1 MIVFNHKKRMRSR
14 ERKKRKNKRFFFFLS
29 IFFPFF
35 FKKEKQSRGL
45 FWNRHVIIQRSFFS
59 LSTRRLPRQ
68 KQKKINLEK
77 SRFVIATR
85 CVLYSHVRKRSAGEE
100 WDPSKIFSENSRKRE
115 REEENGEWIFRLE
128 THEFNAWQGR
138 RWRIVLQI
146 LHINTTT

>member
-14 ERKKRKNKRFFFFLS
+14 ETEKEKKQTFFFFLS
-29 IFFPFF
+29 IFFSFF
-35 FKKEKQSRGL
+35 FKKEKQSPGL

-68 KQKKINLEK
+68 KQKKMNLEK

-100 WDPSKIFSENSRKRE
+100 WDPSREKIHERE
-115 REEENGEWIFRLE
+115 RERRRMENEYSVLKHTNLTPGKDEGEELSCKSFR
-128 THEFNAWQGR
+128 
-138 RWRIVLQI
+138 
-146 LHINTTT
+146 